1 MNEVFLS
8 LRLIR
13 GSCRECVLTACKF
26 GESRVGEAYDSP
38 LLGPLLGNTTAR
50 SLAAFPTSP
59 ERMIMRCALKGR
71 NETFRDHLFAI
82 HLPVAL
88 ACRRK
93 TNQIML
99 LNKLKLELHLCSTYM
114 FGQKVV

>member
-1 MNEVFLS
+1 MLSLLTSRGFMNEVFLS

-59 ERMIMRCALKGR
+59 PLTPERMIMRCSLKGR
-71 NETFRDHLFAI
+71 SGTWRDHPFAI
-82 HLPVAL
+82 RLSVSSWS
-88 ACRRK
+88 RR
-93 TNQIML
+93 TNP
-99 LNKLKLELHLCSTYM
+99 NNYTN
-114 FGQKVV
+114 